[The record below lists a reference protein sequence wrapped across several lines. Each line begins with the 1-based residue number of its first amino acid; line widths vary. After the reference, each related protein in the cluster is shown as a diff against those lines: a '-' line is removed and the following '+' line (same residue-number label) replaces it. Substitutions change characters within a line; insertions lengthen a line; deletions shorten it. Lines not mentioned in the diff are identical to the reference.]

1 MWCLNRLQWIPFFV
15 KVKWEACYN
24 IHKCSVVIIDRD
36 HGWEA
41 RVRAKMWLLSS
52 STPVCT
58 EANTSTVTP
67 AHLMLHMIRYF
78 FPLCIG
84 MLGLNP
90 CKALVTFALQHP
102 PLHSSGQNWAMV
114 RIFSIQIESLSI
126 CQTNDCPLATTW
138 LPTLWVWGAKLETC
152 VCTILFPSCSAKSS
166 SGN

>member
-1 MWCLNRLQWIPFFV
+1 MHPHLLHLGWACFV
-15 KVKWEACYN
+15 IQTWFQLKMLKSVKREV
-24 IHKCSVVIIDRD
+24 IHCNYEV
-36 HGWEA
+36 
-41 RVRAKMWLLSS
+41 RVKMWRLSS

-67 AHLMLHMIRYF
+67 AHLMMHMIRYF

-126 CQTNDCPLATTW
+126 CQTKDCPLATT
-138 LPTLWVWGAKLETC
+138 
-152 VCTILFPSCSAKSS
+152 
-166 SGN
+166 